1 MGIYVTQLRGGSSQ
15 FTKWF
20 INMANMFTKKGFVPL
35 PNVLKWLLK
44 NGGPTNY
51 LLYNWDGS
59 SFSTPLGLPQN
70 SWETLDRRSWRK
82 SLVEMASFP
91 LPAFGTWALKFVPPG
106 PPVEVWEKI
115 LKT

>member
-15 FTKWF
+15 FAKWF

-59 SFSTPLGLPQN
+59 SSKYSSRCTKQIGN
-70 SWETLDRRSWRK
+70 LDRRSWRK

-106 PPVEVWEKI
+106 PPGEVWEKI